1 MTTTSN
7 LYDER
12 TVLGLIEEIELFG
25 STQRKK
31 IHAKID
37 TGATK
42 SSLDVQL
49 ASELKLGPVIE
60 SKLVK
65 SAHGMKVRPVV
76 EATISL
82 RGKLLTAKFT
92 LADRSHLRYPVLIG
106 VNILRRGFLVDPQ
119 QTAIPHHEHNI

>member
-1 MTTTSN
+1 MTMTT
-7 LYDER
+7 EEMR
-12 TVLGLIEEIELFG
+12 TMLGLVEEIELFG
-25 STQRKK
+25 STNRKK
-31 IHAKID
+31 VHAKID

-42 SSLDVQL
+42 SSLDVML

-76 EATISL
+76 EATISI

-119 QTAIPHHEHNI
+119 KSPVLPREHNI